1 MRQLYGMAAA
11 ILAASNMVLH
21 DFYLDVRGR
30 ERQRNTSKTFSVKRG
45 FKPDP
50 NSIDL
55 LGKSHGGCISK
66 RKRQRAG
73 AVKP

>member
-1 MRQLYGMAAA
+1 MAAA
-11 ILAASNMVLH
+11 MAAASQMADANH
-21 DFYLDVRGR
+21 FYPDVRDADR
-30 ERQRNTSKTFSVKRG
+30 RRNTSKTFSAKRG

-66 RKRQRAG
+66 RKRQRVG